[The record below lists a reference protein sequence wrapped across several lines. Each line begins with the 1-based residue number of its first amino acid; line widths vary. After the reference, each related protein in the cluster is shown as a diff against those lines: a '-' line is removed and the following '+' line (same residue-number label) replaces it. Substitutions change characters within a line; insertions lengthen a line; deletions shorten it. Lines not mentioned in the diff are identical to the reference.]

1 MEPDFDARH
10 ADPYIPN
17 LSIGYL
23 FSRSWPRFKDHLWL
37 LVGTFTLY
45 ALLIGIGSDTWD
57 GDRTGGGL
65 LNLVAFVITG
75 PLTAGLYWMMLKV
88 QRDEPI
94 EFTDLFAGFGEFGRA
109 FGVYALTAIAT
120 LIGFILLIVPGLI
133 LLVGLAPGLFLVMDD
148 ELGVMDTLRKAWD
161 MTMGHKL
168 QLLALGVVL
177 FFLTLLG
184 ILAFIIGV
192 FFTGAFASLVVAA
205 AYDELALAER

>member
-17 LSIGYL
+17 LGIGYL
-23 FSRSWPRFKDHLWL
+23 FSRSWPRFKEHLWL

-45 ALLIGIGSDTWD
+45 SLLIGIGSDAWD
-57 GDRTGGGL
+57 DERTMGGL
-65 LNLVAFVITG
+65 LNLVAFIVTG

-88 QRDEPI
+88 QRDQPI

-109 FGVYALTAIAT
+109 FGVHVLSMIAFV
-120 LIGFILLIVPGLI
+120 LGLILLIVPGLI

-161 MTMGHKL
+161 MTDGHKL

-177 FFLTLLG
+177 FLLTLLG
-184 ILAFIIGV
+184 VLAFIIGV
-192 FFTGAFASLVVAA
+192 FFTGAFASLIVAA
-205 AYDELALAER
+205 AYDELALAEA